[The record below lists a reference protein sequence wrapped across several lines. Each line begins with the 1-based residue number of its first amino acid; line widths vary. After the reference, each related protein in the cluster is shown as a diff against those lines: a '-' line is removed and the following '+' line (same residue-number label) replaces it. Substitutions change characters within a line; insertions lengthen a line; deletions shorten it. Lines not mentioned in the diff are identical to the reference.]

1 MQPARMGTVSNGA
14 SALSLDTQ
22 LNLHILILTPFYPT
36 DRDDA
41 QGCFVSE
48 PLPALAAL
56 GVRSTVFA
64 AQPFYRP
71 VERAGPKA
79 TPAEFI
85 RYGSLPGG
93 WGLSSAG
100 GFLFARILARV
111 RELHHR
117 QKIDLIHAHA
127 PLPCGHAA
135 MLLSR
140 ELNVPFMVSVHGLD
154 AYSTNQVRGLAGEWC
169 RRLTRRVFRS
179 ASRVLCISERV
190 REQVV
195 AGVSGLRTSVV
206 YNGADPELFSPGNIT
221 DSGIPSIVTVG
232 NLIPIKG
239 HATLIQ
245 AAAAVSGSHPGLVLE
260 VVGDGPERERLA
272 GLARDLGIHNRVRF
286 HGRLPRRDVARLLK
300 SCTLFALP
308 SRFEG
313 LGCVYLE
320 AMSSRKVAIGCRGQG
335 IEEVIRHGHN
345 GWLVSPDHVD
355 ELAAALTTLL
365 GNPMLREYIGDQGRQ
380 TILGGFT
387 FAHQAERLR
396 RIYQECCA

>member
-1 MQPARMGTVSNGA
+1 MRIVSNRA
-14 SALSLDTQ
+14 SALGLDTQ
-22 LNLHILILTPFYPT
+22 LNLHTLILTPFYPT
-36 DRDDA
+36 DRDEA

-64 AQPFYRP
+64 ARPFYR
-71 VERAGPKA
+71 RAEHAGSEA
-79 TPAEFI
+79 MPAEFI
-85 RYGSLPGG
+85 RYASLPGG

-100 GFLFARILARV
+100 GFLFARILTSV
-111 RELHHR
+111 RELHR
-117 QKIDLIHAHA
+117 RKKIDLIHAHA

-140 ELNVPFMVSVHGLD
+140 ELNVPFIVSVHGLD
-154 AYSTNQVRGLAGEWC
+154 AYSTNQVRGFPGEWC

-179 ASRVLCISERV
+179 ASRVVCISEHV

-195 AGVSGLRTSVV
+195 AGDRGLRTSVV
-206 YNGADPELFSPGNIT
+206 YNGADPDLFSPRNAEEAGV
-221 DSGIPSIVTVG
+221 PSIVTVG

-245 AAAAVSGSHPGLVLE
+245 AAAAVGASCPTVE
-260 VVGDGPERERLA
+260 VVGDGPERDRLT
-272 GLARDLGIHNRVRF
+272 GLVRDLGIENRVSF
-286 HGRLPRRDVARLLK
+286 HGRLPRRGVARLLK
-300 SCTLFALP
+300 SCTLFVLP

-320 AMSSRKVAIGCRGQG
+320 AMSSGKVAIGCRGQG
-335 IEEVIRHGHN
+335 IEEVIQHGHN
-345 GWLVSPDHVD
+345 GWLVGPDDVND
-355 ELAAALTTLL
+355 LVAALTTLL

-380 TILGGFT
+380 TILSGFT
-387 FAHQAERLR
+387 LAHHAERLQ
-396 RIYQECCA
+396 RIYQEICA